1 MKKCWYLF
9 ILGLIAGFISNFS
22 VFAADKGNFLTVPTT
37 NNGKPWRI
45 GYYEGGEYIDYQS
58 TVIATVNGLIGLGW
72 IEKIE
77 IPTQEGTQTKDLWK
91 WLSTN
96 IKSKYIKFVSDAH
109 YSANWDK
116 ELRKKIAEEI
126 INRLTTKKDI
136 DLMIAAGTWA
146 GQDLANDKHQT
157 PTIVVSTS
165 DPIQANIIK
174 SIDDSGY
181 DHIHAR
187 VDPKRFERQLIL
199 FHEFVKFKTLGVAYE
214 NTDTGR
220 VYGAIDQVEKIAKQ
234 RGFEVVSCYTQSDTA
249 DRKIAEDSV
258 KNCFEE
264 LGKKGL
270 PIYVT
275 IQSGIN
281 KNTIPDLVAIAHK
294 YRIPTFS
301 QAGTE
306 QVKYGFLMSV
316 ARVGF
321 RANGVFHAETIAKVF
336 NGAKPRQI
344 DQVFESPYKIAI
356 NQKTADI
363 IKFQIPI
370 EFAEVIDEVYKEIS
384 LPEK

>member
-187 VDPKRFERQLIL
+187 VDPKRFERQLML
-199 FHEFVKFKTLGVAYE
+199 FHEVVKFKTLGVAYE